1 MSLVSAIITL
11 FLIMDPIGNIPFF
24 LSALKNVREER
35 RLKVIFRELLI
46 AFGVMLV
53 FLFAGQSLLDI
64 LHVRQ
69 ESISIAGGIVLF
81 LISLKMVFP
90 PEKSASEEPT
100 SSEDSEPFIVPLA
113 IPFVAGPSILA
124 TILLFQRKGD
134 LDLWSLVLATA
145 CAWAASTVILL
156 LAPALAKL
164 LGKRGLTAL
173 ERLMGMLVVMIAV
186 QMFVDGLAEYL
197 KRN

>member
-1 MSLVSAIITL
+1 MKIISAVVTL
-11 FLIMDPIGNIPFF
+11 LLIMDPIGNVPFF
-24 LSALKNVREER
+24 LSALKDVKEER

-53 FLFAGQSLLDI
+53 FLFAGKGLLDV

-81 LISLKMVFP
+81 LISLRMVFP
-90 PEKSASEEPT
+90 QEGISTTEPT
-100 SSEDSEPFIVPLA
+100 EEGEPFIVPLA

-124 TILLFQRKGD
+124 TILLFQRTGD
-134 LDLWSLVLATA
+134 LLLSELVIATF
-145 CAWAASTVILL
+145 CAWLVTTLVLL
-156 LAPALAKL
+156 LAPKIAKL
-164 LGKRGLTAL
+164 LGRKGLVAM

-186 QMFVDGLAEYL
+186 QMFVDGLSQYL
-197 KRN
+197 KQN

>member
-1 MSLVSAIITL
+1 MNLVSAIVTL

-24 LSALKNVREER
+24 LTALKDVKEER

-46 AFGVMLV
+46 ALGVMFI
-53 FLFAGQSLLDI
+53 FLLAGKSLLDV

-81 LISLKMVFP
+81 LISLRMVFP
-90 PEKSASEEPT
+90 QEGIASTEP
-100 SSEDSEPFIVPLA
+100 SDPNDGEPFIVPLA

-124 TILLFQRKGD
+124 TILLLQRSGD
-134 LDLWSLVLATA
+134 YMPWELMTATT

-156 LAPALAKL
+156 FAPGIAKL
-164 LGKRGLTAL
+164 LGKRGLTAM
-173 ERLMGMLVVMIAV
+173 ERLMGMLVVMISV
-186 QMFVDGLAEYL
+186 QMFVDGLAQYL
-197 KRN
+197 KR